1 MGCFYGESRLKRWYE
16 KMYFFLSVIVRI
28 KNDSCVWG
36 IWSMVINGV
45 VVIVLLSFGECL
57 NGFNYIVELRVKVFG
72 FNIELEFEWFIKD
85 MCDFWDI
92 NNE

>member
-1 MGCFYGESRLKRWYE
+1 
-16 KMYFFLSVIVRI
+16 
-28 KNDSCVWG
+28 
-36 IWSMVINGV
+36 MVIEGV

-72 FNIELEFEWFIKD
+72 LNIELEFEWFIKD
-85 MCDFWDI
+85 MCDLWDI